1 MLRYEC
7 RFCGASM
14 ESPASLAGKMERC
27 PSCGKCQAVP
37 AVTVPDEGNIPVQ
50 EPRVHGAACPDCGQT
65 RCKFVRLPKKVG
77 KARDQSFG
85 TVYRQCPKC
94 GRSWRSYLW
103 PWQSWTLTI
112 MGGLGVLLAVVLPIL
127 AYGHGLPLVVAV
139 LKGIVFLAGGGMFLS
154 AGLRN
159 LSLARSNG

>member
-1 MLRYEC
+1 
-7 RFCGASM
+7 
-14 ESPASLAGKMERC
+14 
-27 PSCGKCQAVP
+27 
-37 AVTVPDEGNIPVQ
+37 
-50 EPRVHGAACPDCGQT
+50 
-65 RCKFVRLPKKVG
+65 
-77 KARDQSFG
+77 
-85 TVYRQCPKC
+85 
-94 GRSWRSYLW
+94 
-103 PWQSWTLTI
+103 